1 MALIVDASAL
11 VSVAL
16 RDEDAAYA
24 NAVLTQIERDG
35 FAIVPSLFWD
45 ELLNV
50 FVIAERRG
58 RIKPEFTD
66 RFLEDFASSV
76 PLRTIQPSDRSA
88 LLGVAR
94 RYALTA
100 YDACYL
106 SLAIETTSSLATL
119 DKELRRAAVAAGV
132 TIFVADA

>member
-1 MALIVDASAL
+1 
-11 VSVAL
+11 L

-24 NAVLTQIERDG
+24 NAVLAQIERDG
-35 FAIVPSLFWD
+35 FAIVPPPFWD

-58 RIKPEFTD
+58 RIESEFTD
-66 RFLEDFASSV
+66 RFLHEIASSV

-100 YDACYL
+100 HDACYL
-106 SLAIETTSSLATL
+106 SLAIETQSSLATL
-119 DKELRRAAVAAGV
+119 DAELRRAAAPAGV
-132 TIFVADA
+132 SIFGPSA

>member
-16 RDEDAAYA
+16 RDKDAAYA
-24 NAVLTQIERDG
+24 NAVLAQIERDG
-35 FAIVPSLFWD
+35 FAIVPPLFWD
-45 ELLNV
+45 ELLDV

-58 RIKPEFTD
+58 RINPEFTD
-66 RFLEDFASSV
+66 RFLDEIASSV
-76 PLRTIQPSDRSA
+76 PLRTIQPADRSA

-106 SLAIETTSSLATL
+106 SLAIETQSALATL
-119 DKELRRAAVAAGV
+119 DAELRQAATSAGV
-132 TIFVADA
+132 SIFVPSA

>member
-16 RDEDAAYA
+16 HDEDAAYA
-24 NAVLTQIERDG
+24 NAVLSQIERDG
-35 FAIVPSLFWD
+35 FAIVPPLFWD

-58 RIKPEFTD
+58 RIEPEFTD
-66 RFLEDFASSV
+66 RFLDEIASSI
-76 PLRTIQPSDRSA
+76 PLRTIQPSDRGA
-88 LLGVAR
+88 VLGVAR

-106 SLAIETTSSLATL
+106 SLAIETRSSLATL
-119 DKELRRAAVAAGV
+119 DAELRRAAAPVGVA
-132 TIFVADA
+132 IFVPSA